1 MNHDDF
7 SAKILGAARDGALVL
22 TATRRLA
29 RHLLDLYRQERVTRG
44 RTAWLSP
51 AIMSSQDWVNRQL
64 VLLGDDWRVLT
75 PAASRRLWE
84 ETIENDARSAG
95 LDLLQ
100 VAASASRAEEAHQ
113 LLLDYRGN
121 CGNYLLSEDHQAFLR
136 WRQGYLKR
144 LHERGW
150 LDGAASTDRVLAAL
164 ATGQLPPPPFLLL
177 VGFDELPPGMS
188 RLATLVADSN
198 RVEILPP
205 PRAPI
210 AQSGSCACDDAAAE
224 VRTAA
229 RWVRHLLGQG
239 ECRIG
244 VVAPDLSNYRD
255 LIDQIFLEELD
266 PLGLLA
272 LDDMEGRFGLSLG
285 VPLGQQGPVM
295 AALQLLSCDRE
306 PECGQLGVLL
316 RTPYLGGGVREEAAR
331 SRFDVALRRLRRER
345 VPLQGLL
352 AATGSPWALPP
363 GFARI
368 LRELLRFSA
377 LGRKETPAFWVQHFR
392 SVLNN
397 VGWPGDRPLDS
408 RDFQVVKAW
417 EEKLLPRFASLDGI
431 CRPLDRQEAVGLL
444 RRLALEEEFQLEMPN
459 PGIQVCGVLEAG
471 GLSFDHLWILGLHE
485 NAWPPPPRPNP
496 FLPRRLQ
503 IDLGMPH
510 ADAGR
515 EAGYARMV
523 LQRLLATAPRV
534 VCSYPQQ
541 EAGCPLRPSPLLA
554 GILPVAPELAPT
566 VAPAPCLERQG
577 AALQGCTDPGGPAL
591 PAGSELPGG
600 TAVLRDQALCPFR
613 GFARHRLGARA
624 LETPVTGIDP
634 ATRGTLVHTCLELL
648 WGRVSG
654 HAQLRLW
661 SEEERHLQVAASVD
675 EALARHFEHP
685 LRVLAPA
692 QLTIER
698 ERLTNL
704 VNEWLTAIEFERPA
718 AAVASFVEEEQQAEF
733 GGLSIGTKIDR
744 RDILA
749 DGRSLIL
756 DYKTGKVDLDDL
768 LGERLLEPQLPI
780 YAVGQNVDQLA
791 GIAIGQVRRGECLL
805 KGVAREGEI
814 FAGIRPFAES
824 REAGRHGLGSWA
836 ELLGRWRLRLDELGR
851 QVLAGA
857 AAVDPV
863 SDKKACRYCDLQ
875 GFCRIGDR
883 PDGSAGEKDL
893 P

>member
-7 SAKILGAARDGALVL
+7 SSRILGAARDGTLVL

-29 RHLLDLYRQERVTRG
+29 RQLLEQDRLERATRG
-44 RTAWLSP
+44 MTAWHLP

-64 VLLGDDWRVLT
+64 VLLGEDWRILT

-113 LLLDYRGN
+113 LLIDYRGS
-121 CGNYLLSEDHQAFLR
+121 CGDYLLSDDHQAFLR
-136 WRQGYLKR
+136 WQQGYLQR
-144 LHERGW
+144 LREGGW
-150 LDGAASTDRVLAAL
+150 EDGASCTDRVLAAL
-164 ATGQLPPPPFLLL
+164 ATDQLSPPPFLLL
-177 VGFDELPPGMS
+177 AGFDELPPGMG
-188 RLATLVADSN
+188 RLAAVVADSS

-210 AQSGSCACDDAAAE
+210 AQAGCCACDDAAAE

-239 ECRIG
+239 QRRIG
-244 VVAPDLSNYRD
+244 VVAPDLAGYRD
-255 LIDQIFLEELD
+255 LVGQIFREELD
-266 PLGLLA
+266 PLGLIA
-272 LDDMEGRFGLSLG
+272 LDDLEGRFGLSLG
-285 VPLGQQGPVM
+285 VPLGLQGPVM
-295 AALQLLSCDRE
+295 AALQLLCCEKE
-306 PECGQLGVLL
+306 PDCGQLGVLL
-316 RTPYLGGGVREEAAR
+316 RTPYLAGGTREEAAR

-345 VPLQGLL
+345 ISLQGLL
-352 AATGSPWALPP
+352 AATGSQWALPP
-363 GFARI
+363 GFAAI
-368 LRELLRFSA
+368 LSELHHFLT
-377 LGRKETPAFWVQHFR
+377 LGRKETPAFWVHHFR
-392 SVLNN
+392 RVLTG

-417 EEKLLPRFASLDGI
+417 EEKLLPRFGSLDGV
-431 CRPLDRQEAVGLL
+431 CRPLDRQEAAGLL
-444 RRLALEEEFQLEMPN
+444 RRLALEEEFQPEMPD
-459 PGIQVCGVLEAG
+459 PGIQVCGILEAG
-471 GLSFDHLWILGLHE
+471 GLFFDHLWILGLHE

-503 IDLGMPH
+503 VDLGMPH

-515 EAGYARMV
+515 EAGYARIL

-554 GILPVAPELAPT
+554 DILPVAPELAPS
-566 VAPAPCLERQG
+566 VAPAACLERQA
-577 AALQGCTDPGGPAL
+577 AALECCTDPGGPAL

-624 LETPVTGIDP
+624 LETPVTGLDP
-634 ATRGTLVHTCLELL
+634 ATRGTLVHTCLELF
-648 WGRVSG
+648 WTRVTG
-654 HAQLRLW
+654 HAQLHRW
-661 SEEERHLQVAASVD
+661 SEEERRLQVAASVD
-675 EALARHFEHP
+675 EALVRHFDHP
-685 LRVLAPA
+685 LRAIAPA

-698 ERLTNL
+698 ERLTSL
-704 VNEWLTAIEFERPA
+704 VNEWLTAVELERPA
-718 AAVASFVEEEQQAEF
+718 GAVASFVEEEERAEF

-780 YAVGQNVDQLA
+780 YAVGQDVDQLA
-791 GIAIGQVRRGECLL
+791 GVAIGQVRRGECAL
-805 KGVAREGEI
+805 KGVAREGDV
-814 FAGIRPFAES
+814 FAGIGPFEET
-824 REAGRHGLGSWA
+824 REAGRHALGSWG
-836 ELLGRWRLRLDELGR
+836 ELLGRWRKRLDDLGR

-863 SDKKACRYCDLQ
+863 SDRKACRYCDLK

-883 PDGSAGEKDL
+883 TDGNGGREELS
-893 P
+893 